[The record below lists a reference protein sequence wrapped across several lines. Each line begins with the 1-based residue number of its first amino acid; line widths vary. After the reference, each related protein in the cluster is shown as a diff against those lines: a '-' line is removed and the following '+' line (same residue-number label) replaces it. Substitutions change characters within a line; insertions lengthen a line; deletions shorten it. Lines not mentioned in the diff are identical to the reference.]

1 MGFIRLLGALLIIVA
16 LALGVLFVVAR
27 FSDGPLE
34 LVAGGPFTT
43 GDIYRGPEP
52 DWSFVADRPTIQFQL
67 VDPPRSRT
75 AWIIEHD
82 GRIFI
87 PCGYMDTVWGRLWK
101 QWPIEAEKDG
111 RALLR
116 IDGTI
121 YPRQLERVQQGP
133 DVAAVVAKLAEK
145 YKMPVDVSSVES
157 GSLWLFEMAPP
168 SS

>member
-1 MGFIRLLGALLIIVA
+1 MGFIRLLGALLFVVA

-34 LVAGGPFTT
+34 IVAGGPFRT

-52 DWSFVADRPTIQFQL
+52 DWSFVADRPTVEFQL
-67 VDPPRSRT
+67 VEPPRSRT
-75 AWIIEHD
+75 SWIVEYD

-87 PCGYMDTVWGRLWK
+87 PCGYMDTTWGRLWK
-101 QWPIEAEKDG
+101 QWPTEAERDG

-121 YPRQLERVQQGP
+121 YPRQLERVQNGP
-133 DVAAVVAKLAEK
+133 DVAPVVALLAEK
-145 YKMPVDVSSVES
+145 YGVPATAETVTS
-157 GSLWLFEMAPP
+157 GSLWLFEMRPP
-168 SS
+168 DA

>member
-16 LALGVLFVVAR
+16 LALGVLFIIAR

-75 AWIIEHD
+75 AWIIEYD

-87 PCGYMDTVWGRLWK
+87 PCGYMDTFWGRLWK
-101 QWPIEAEKDG
+101 QWPIEAERDG

-121 YPRQLERVQQGP
+121 YPRQLVRVQSGP
-133 DVAAVVAKLAEK
+133 DVAPVVAKLAQK
-145 YKMPVDVSSVES
+145 YGMPVDVSAVES
-157 GSLWLFEMAPP
+157 GSLWLFQAAPP
-168 SS
+168 GS